1 MFQPREKNWF
11 SIVSPNIAVAPRR
24 NISSEWKRDRLLS
37 TPIVGRPQVVAARV
51 ETFDHWETLPRS
63 KDPPKHML
71 MSRSYS
77 AQFFQARFMENID
90 LLHRRVF
97 HILDPQRA
105 SGREEDGVGVPRGDF
120 QVILKT
126 PVWSSREGM
135 GGFAKSR
142 VSALHSFH
150 DGAETIDGDL
160 LDGAQRCGKL
170 GSRQDRRLG
179 PDAINAQN
187 ATESK
192 DRNLVK
198 HIVAPE
204 IFVMD

>member
-1 MFQPREKNWF
+1 MFQPREKDWF

-51 ETFDHWETLPRS
+51 ETLHHWETLPRS

-71 MSRSYS
+71 RSRSYS

-135 GGFAKSR
+135 GSFAKYC
-142 VSALHSFH
+142 VSNGEWA
-150 DGAETIDGDL
+150 
-160 LDGAQRCGKL
+160 GKL
-170 GSRQDRRLG
+170 VRGTTKANTVVSWVIWL
-179 PDAINAQN
+179 
-187 ATESK
+187 
-192 DRNLVK
+192 
-198 HIVAPE
+198 IV
-204 IFVMD
+204 IVGFLFFFFL

>member
-1 MFQPREKNWF
+1 MVTKEWKKAKSAEHGICVRFSFRDNPSFRLNSLAPLCLWQCFLFRRIDWKVATEILNDMFQPREKNWF

-24 NISSEWKRDRLLS
+24 PWDIPGEWKRDGLLS

-51 ETFDHWETLPRS
+51 ETFDHWETLPCS

-90 LLHRRVF
+90 LLQRRVF

-105 SGREEDGVGVPRGDF
+105 SGREEDGVGVPGDF

-126 PVWSSREGM
+126 PVW
-135 GGFAKSR
+135 
-142 VSALHSFH
+142 
-150 DGAETIDGDL
+150 
-160 LDGAQRCGKL
+160 
-170 GSRQDRRLG
+170 GS
-179 PDAINAQN
+179 
-187 ATESK
+187 
-192 DRNLVK
+192 
-198 HIVAPE
+198 
-204 IFVMD
+204 